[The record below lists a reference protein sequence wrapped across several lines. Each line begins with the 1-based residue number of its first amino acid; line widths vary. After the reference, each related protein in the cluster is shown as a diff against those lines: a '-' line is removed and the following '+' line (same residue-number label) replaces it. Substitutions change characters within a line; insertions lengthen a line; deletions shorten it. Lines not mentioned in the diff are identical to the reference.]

1 MHLIRPQRP
10 ECFTAVW
17 ARLPDPFPHPCP
29 ATLAA
34 EFRIHPPVSLQRCPA
49 AGAGQNRP
57 PRKPFGPGRRI
68 GMSFGAALAAEDCPH
83 LPPRIDGPAT
93 MRANPARHGIG
104 PALHLGRLRAGPQAS
119 RAAEPAM
126 RRGTRRQRPAA
137 MLAAR
142 RQISR
147 VAIATAAAS
156 LVRLIRYR

>member
-17 ARLPDPFPHPCP
+17 ARFPDPFPHPCP
-29 ATLAA
+29 AILVA
-34 EFRIHPPVSLQRCPA
+34 EFRIHPPVSFQRRPA
-49 AGAGQNRP
+49 AGAGHHRP
-57 PRKPFGPGRRI
+57 PRKPFGPGSRV
-68 GMSFGAALAAEDCPH
+68 GMAFGAALAAEDRPQ
-83 LPPRIDGPAT
+83 PPRRIDGPAT

-104 PALHLGRLRAGPQAS
+104 PAFRYGCLRAGPQAS

-137 MLAAR
+137 MLAAH
-142 RQISR
+142 RQIRR